1 MLLFRSLTTGL
12 LGACLALL
20 VQLEPLSRAVPA
32 CAVAAPSAPR
42 APTSTAPAA
51 SIVDVAP
58 GVSDVAAMVQLAP
71 GERVI
76 AVGDQPTTSDLA
88 AGAALA
94 ALPRGPGR
102 YLELTVA
109 TAATTR
115 RVLVLMH

>member
-20 VQLEPLSRAVPA
+20 VQLEPLSRALPA
-32 CAVAAPSAPR
+32 CVLAPPAAPRSPA
-42 APTSTAPAA
+42 AVAPAA

-58 GVSDVAAMVQLAP
+58 GVADVAALIQLAP

-76 AVGDQPTTSDLA
+76 AVGDRPMTSDLA

-102 YLELTVA
+102 YLDLTVA
-109 TAATTR
+109 SASTTR